1 MKLNKD
7 LVMGWIWAAL
17 GIVCG
22 LVISTIWTANDV
34 TNRQLRFRTL
44 CMGTVDALMCL
55 ANGDADAEI
64 KKVISDIE
72 QIQMQNGSL
81 R

>member
-7 LVMGWIWAAL
+7 LIIGWVWAAL

-22 LVISTIWTANDV
+22 LVISTIWTDNDV
-34 TNRQLRFRTL
+34 LNRQLRFRSL
-44 CMGTVDALMCL
+44 CMGTVDALACL
-55 ANGDADAEI
+55 ANGDGDAEI